1 MKYLTKK
8 NLSFI
13 LVVLI
18 FLSGFY
24 LRLTRYNYF
33 NYLNGDEGNHF
44 LLFDNFLRFKK
55 FWLVGE
61 GSSLGDYD
69 QNLYF
74 HNLPYSLYFEL
85 IIFIVA
91 NQSPLIYMFLYMLIN
106 LALIYLLWQ
115 TTKNFFDEKIA
126 LIAIFLAS
134 FSRYLIGISVFASQ
148 PTNALIFEAVGLYLL
163 SLFNKKKDKKF
174 LIFSLI
180 SFLFALHMYPPMYLY
195 LPVKIIF
202 LLIFF
207 HKEIV
212 KNKKILIYALL
223 IIVISYLPMIINEI
237 NYFNQD
243 CSNIWNIRSLI
254 NNGGFNNNNESV
266 IVNDK
271 TQLNQF
277 LERIISLTRDAFN
290 NINDNFYIYW
300 LFLIPILFSAV
311 VLNQD
316 RNKKLLTYY
325 FLLSILTPI
334 IILGVFK
341 IDRLD
346 YIRGFNSF
354 YLILV
359 LAVGIG
365 NLRKISK
372 NLYFIGVSLT
382 VILILAGTPINEP
395 IEPELNH
402 INYLER
408 NLIIELIKNDI
419 DQNSLAL
426 NEIDIKV
433 INHNYPNNSGNWDSS
448 IYWYLLQKDSPIQ
461 LVDCS
466 YPFLTPEKINKQT
479 TTTFYICEYKNAQA
493 NIQDCFNNIYQIYDI
508 SPEEKT
514 QVLFRNRRLI
524 LIKFNHNLI
533 QDEQ

>member
-1 MKYLTKK
+1 
-8 NLSFI
+8 
-13 LVVLI
+13 
-18 FLSGFY
+18 
-24 LRLTRYNYF
+24 
-33 NYLNGDEGNHF
+33 
-44 LLFDNFLRFKK
+44 
-55 FWLVGE
+55 
-61 GSSLGDYD
+61 
-69 QNLYF
+69 
-74 HNLPYSLYFEL
+74 
-85 IIFIVA
+85 
-91 NQSPLIYMFLYMLIN
+91 
-106 LALIYLLWQ
+106 
-115 TTKNFFDEKIA
+115 
-126 LIAIFLAS
+126 
-134 FSRYLIGISVFASQ
+134 
-148 PTNALIFEAVGLYLL
+148 
-163 SLFNKKKDKKF
+163 
-174 LIFSLI
+174 
-180 SFLFALHMYPPMYLY
+180 
-195 LPVKIIF
+195 
-202 LLIFF
+202 
-207 HKEIV
+207 
-212 KNKKILIYALL
+212 
-223 IIVISYLPMIINEI
+223 
-237 NYFNQD
+237 
-243 CSNIWNIRSLI
+243 
-254 NNGGFNNNNESV
+254 
-266 IVNDK
+266 VNDK

-402 INYLER
+402 IKYLER

-433 INHNYPNNSGNWDSS
+433 INHDYPNNSGNWDSS

-466 YPFLTPEKINKQT
+466 YPFLTPEKINKKT
-479 TTTFYICEYKNAQA
+479 TSTFYICEYKNAQS
-493 NIQDCFNNIYQIYDI
+493 NIQDCFNNIYKIYDI
-508 SPEEKT
+508 ASEKEA
-514 QVLFRNRRLI
+514 QVLFRNQRLI
-524 LIKFNHNLI
+524 LIKFNHNSI

>member
-1 MKYLTKK
+1 
-8 NLSFI
+8 
-13 LVVLI
+13 
-18 FLSGFY
+18 
-24 LRLTRYNYF
+24 
-33 NYLNGDEGNHF
+33 
-44 LLFDNFLRFKK
+44 
-55 FWLVGE
+55 
-61 GSSLGDYD
+61 
-69 QNLYF
+69 
-74 HNLPYSLYFEL
+74 
-85 IIFIVA
+85 
-91 NQSPLIYMFLYMLIN
+91 
-106 LALIYLLWQ
+106 
-115 TTKNFFDEKIA
+115 
-126 LIAIFLAS
+126 
-134 FSRYLIGISVFASQ
+134 
-148 PTNALIFEAVGLYLL
+148 
-163 SLFNKKKDKKF
+163 
-174 LIFSLI
+174 
-180 SFLFALHMYPPMYLY
+180 MYLY

-207 HKEIV
+207 TKKLSKI
-212 KNKKILIYALL
+212 KNINLYSINYR
-223 IIVISYLPMIINEI
+223 ISYLPMIINEI

-254 NNGGFNNNNESV
+254 NNGGFNNNNKSV

-461 LVDCS
+461 LVGAHI
-466 YPFLTPEKINKQT
+466 PF
-479 TTTFYICEYKNAQA
+479 
-493 NIQDCFNNIYQIYDI
+493 
-508 SPEEKT
+508 
-514 QVLFRNRRLI
+514 
-524 LIKFNHNLI
+524 
-533 QDEQ
+533 